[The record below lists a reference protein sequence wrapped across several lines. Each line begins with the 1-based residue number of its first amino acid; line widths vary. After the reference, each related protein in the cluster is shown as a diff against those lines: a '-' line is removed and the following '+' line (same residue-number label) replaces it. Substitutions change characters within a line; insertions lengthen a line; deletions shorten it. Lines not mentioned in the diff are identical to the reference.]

1 MADRMTAEL
10 RGMTWDHP
18 RGYAPLDTL
27 ARLDDRSGPRGPY
40 PYEPVRRP
48 LRWDRRPIEDLESGS
63 LAALTPGHDVL
74 VVDHAALGTAVAD
87 GCLLPLDELFDEAE
101 LAAWRDGSV
110 GASYDSHVIDGR
122 PWALPVD
129 AAAQVAAARRD
140 LAAALPGTWAEVREL
155 ARSYPVTLCLGG
167 PHAFLTFCALC
178 VAQGAPPCR
187 YEGTVVPP
195 DAGEAALD
203 TMAELVSRCGSEVW
217 RRGPVGVLEAIAA
230 GDGPAYCPLVDGYV
244 TYAGGLR
251 YADAPAWEPGGRP
264 GSVLGGTGLAV
275 SRPRAAD
282 PAVRDAIRD
291 HLRRLCSPAVQR
303 DLYPAAGGQPAARS
317 TWTDAEASAL
327 SGGFYRA
334 TLATVEAAW
343 VRPTGAGYVPFQDAA
358 SRLLRDGIAGR
369 VRPRSLLRDLDTL
382 YRSWRCP

>member
-1 MADRMTAEL
+1 MTAAL

-27 ARLDDRSGPRGPY
+27 ARLDARSGPRGPY

-48 LRWDRRPIEDLESGS
+48 LRWERRPLEDFESRP
-63 LAALTPGHDVL
+63 LAILTPDYDVL
-74 VVDHAALGTAVAD
+74 VVDHPSLGTAVAD
-87 GCLLPLDELFDEAE
+87 GCLLPMDELFAESE
-101 LAAWRDGSV
+101 LAAWRDGAV
-110 GASYDSHVIDGR
+110 GASYDSYVIGGR
-122 PWALPVD
+122 PWALPID

-140 LAAALPGTWAEVREL
+140 LGSALPGTWAEVREL
-155 ARSYPVTLCLGG
+155 ARSLPVALCLGG

-195 DAGEAALD
+195 EVGEAALD
-203 TMAELVSRCGSEVW
+203 TMAELAARCDSDVW
-217 RRGPVGVLEAIAA
+217 RRSPIGLLEAIAA
-230 GDGPAYCPLVDGYV
+230 DDGPVYCPLVCGYV
-244 TYAGGLR
+244 TYAGADGLR
-251 YADAPAWEPGGRP
+251 YAGAPAWEPGGRP

-275 SRPRAAD
+275 SRSRAAD
-282 PAVRDAIRD
+282 PVVRDAIRD

-317 TWTDAEASAL
+317 TWTDAEASVL

-334 TLATVEAAW
+334 TLATLEAAW
-343 VRPTGAGYVPFQDAA
+343 VRPTSAGYVPFQAAA
-358 SRLLRDGIAGR
+358 SRLLRDGITDR
-369 VRPRSLLRDLDTL
+369 VPPRALLHDLDTL